1 MFHITPRDTAVVLTD
16 PQNDFLSPGGAGYHL
31 TNEVIAHNNTVANLE
46 YLLAT
51 AKYYGYLVFVSPHYL
66 YPFEHEWENMSPIET
81 EMLVKLKVYSKESQY
96 VMPPPGSDFVDVLKP
111 YILDGQ
117 TIITSPHKVTGPQTN
132 DLAFQLTKRGIK
144 KVILAGVMS
153 NLCVESHMRD
163 LIERGFQVAVVHDAT
178 AAPGMESYNAAMVNY
193 KFFASAIWD
202 TVQAC
207 NEMKN
212 ALQQ

>member
-1 MFHITPRDTAVVLTD
+1 MFYINRKDTAVVLTD
-16 PQNDFLSPGGAGYHL
+16 PQNDFLSTSGAGYHL
-31 TNEVIAHNNTVANLE
+31 TKEVIAHNNTVVNLE
-46 YLLAT
+46 HLLSF

-66 YPFEHEWENMSPIET
+66 YPHEHEWQNMSPIEA
-81 EMLVKLKVYSKESQY
+81 EMLVKLNVYAKESQY
-96 VMPPPGSDFVDVLKP
+96 VMPPFGSDFVDAFKP
-111 YILDGQ
+111 YILDGK

-132 DLAFQLTKRGIK
+132 DLAFQLLKRGIK

-163 LIERGFQVAVVHDAT
+163 LVERGFQVAVVHDAT
-178 AAPGMESYNAAMVNY
+178 AAPGIDSYNAAMVNY

-212 ALQQ
+212 ASV